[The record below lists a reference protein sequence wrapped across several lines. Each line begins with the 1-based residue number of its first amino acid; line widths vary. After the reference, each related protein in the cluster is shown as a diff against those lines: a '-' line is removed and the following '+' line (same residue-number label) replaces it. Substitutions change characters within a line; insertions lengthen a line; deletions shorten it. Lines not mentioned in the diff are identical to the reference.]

1 MNSSTVQLQQSILHD
16 VASLFD
22 NTDAMKKLQKYLRK
36 LKEKEIAKDVKEEM
50 TTAEKE
56 EILDDIR
63 EGLRE
68 LKLAQEGKIQLQSAE
83 DFLHELR
90 S

>member
-36 LKEKEIAKDVKEEM
+36 LKKIAKDVKEEM